1 VLQNLWQSHGRW
13 GRGYH
18 ESDLVEAFAHFH
30 APLSKLLPEWL
41 RIQADPPLHELLADV
56 GLELIPEMQARL
68 DLGASVEKKGSQL
81 WVQRVDRDGPASQAG
96 LMVGDELVA
105 LDTEELDALLDLKRS
120 GHQRQLLIARDG
132 LMRSLTI
139 KPANPSIKA
148 WTLGL
153 VANQSG
159 QTTTQR
165 NRWLS
170 LKPA

>member
-1 VLQNLWQSHGRW
+1 
-13 GRGYH
+13 
-18 ESDLVEAFAHFH
+18 
-30 APLSKLLPEWL
+30 
-41 RIQADPPLHELLADV
+41 
-56 GLELIPEMQARL
+56 
-68 DLGASVEKKGSQL
+68 
-81 WVQRVDRDGPASQAG
+81 
-96 LMVGDELVA
+96 MVGDELVA
-105 LDTEELDALLDLKRS
+105 LDTERLCHQEELDELLDLKRS

-165 NRWLS
+165 SRWLG
-170 LKPA
+170 LQPA